1 MKNTRSLWLSI
12 AFVLVLVALSVAG
25 LVSGYLTPRLGLDLE
40 GGVAVILSAPEGTTT
55 DVMEQ
60 ALGNIRNRVDAF
72 GVGEPDI
79 FLSGTTIEVQIPG
92 LAQSQIETREAD
104 LSCLVGEED
113 ANHGCADDEATANDV
128 LAELE
133 VTWSPAEVCLIG
145 GDETELE
152 CFATE
157 EEAANARL
165 LYTVDPKASSTPS
178 PSASATPSPTAS
190 PSVGPTLPAD
200 EYCITNGAKEELA
213 CYDTEAEATQV
224 LEGATSEVTERF
236 WNVTPTVAEPEPTPS
251 PEPDASGTPT
261 PSPPPTPTASP
272 SPSGV
277 DLYRQLDLNGAEPL
291 PNRLE
296 SRKKAEE
303 ALAAIEVRAVTERFC
318 VVSAQ
323 GEDLGCYLT
332 QEAAD
337 KRQRETG
344 QERLLNVIGTTARL
358 EERQT
363 LEIIPPTDPR
373 YQTLP
378 VTCGTESELRTPE
391 CEPGALDGEEVVY
404 LDGQLGT
411 GNKVR
416 LGPVIITGAN
426 FEDASAALIGGTQT
440 QPVPEWVVTF
450 QLDGEGADAFADA
463 TTQAVNAAPPQN
475 QIAIAVDR
483 TIISNPVVQSPI
495 TNGSGQISGG
505 FTEQGAKDLAT
516 VLSAGALPVELA
528 QEAVRTVSPTLG
540 EESLRQ
546 GIVAGIAGLILLF
559 LYLLL
564 YYRLLGIVAWFGM
577 SIWAILAV
585 ALISLAGGEEIG
597 YALTLAGV
605 AGLVI
610 SLGVTAD
617 SYIVFFERLKDEM
630 RGGKSART
638 VVQPAFKRAFRTIIA
653 ADIVTGLAA
662 IVLYLT
668 AVSSVR
674 GFALTLGVATLL
686 DVFVVYFFKRPT
698 VFLLARNT
706 RLVNLRGF
714 GLSAATAG
722 DHAALDTSGEG
733 EPS

>member
-12 AFVLVLVALSVAG
+12 VFVLVLTGLSLAG
-25 LVSGYLTPRLGLDLE
+25 LVSGSLSPRLGLDLE
-40 GGVAVILSAPEGTTT
+40 GGVAVILSAPRGTPT
-55 DVMEQ
+55 DVMER
-60 ALGNIRNRVDAF
+60 ALANIRDRVDAF

-79 FLSGTTIEVQIPG
+79 FLSGTAIEVQIPG
-92 LAQSQIETREAD
+92 LSQSTIETRSAD
-104 LSCLVGEED
+104 LSCLVGQDD
-113 ANHGCADDEATANDV
+113 ANFGCAEDEELVTD
-128 LAELE
+128 LLGELE
-133 VTWSPAEVCLIG
+133 VTSSPSEVCLIG
-145 GDETELE
+145 GDDTELE
-152 CFATE
+152 CFVTE
-157 EEAANARL
+157 DEAGNARL
-165 LYTVDPKASSTPS
+165 LYTVDPKASPT
-178 PSASATPSPTAS
+178 PSASASASPTSS
-190 PSVGPTLPAD
+190 PSTGPALPAD
-200 EYCITNGAKEELA
+200 EYCITNAGKDELA
-213 CYDTEAEATQV
+213 CYDSEAEATEV
-224 LEGATSEVTERF
+224 LEGTRSTVTERV
-236 WNVTPTVAEPEPTPS
+236 WNVTPTEPEPEPS
-251 PEPDASGTPT
+251 PDASETPTPT
-261 PSPPPTPTASP
+261 PSASSTPA
-272 SPSGV
+272 GQ
-277 DLYRQLDLNGAEPL
+277 DLYGQLDLSGAEPL
-291 PNRLE
+291 PDGYRT
-296 SRKKAEE
+296 KAGAEE
-303 ALAAIEVRAVTERFC
+303 ALAAIEVRDVTERYC
-318 VVSAQ
+318 VVSSQ
-323 GEDLGCYLT
+323 GQDLGCYLS
-332 QEAAD
+332 EDAAAR
-337 KRQRETG
+337 RQRETG
-344 QERLLNVIGTTARL
+344 QERLLSVIGTTARL

-373 YQTLP
+373 YDTTPL
-378 VTCGTESELRTPE
+378 TCFTETQQRSPE
-391 CEPGALDGEEVVY
+391 CEPGALDDEEVVY
-404 LDGQLGT
+404 LDGELGV

-426 FEDASAALIGGTQT
+426 LDDATAVLIGGQGTNQA
-440 QPVPEWVVTF
+440 VPEWVVQF
-450 QLDGEGADAFADA
+450 ELDDEGSDAFAAA
-463 TTQAVNAAPPQN
+463 TTAAVSLPPPQN

-483 TIISNPVVQSPI
+483 RIISNPVVNEPI
-495 TNGSGQISGG
+495 TGGSGVISGS
-505 FTEQGAKDLAT
+505 FTEQGSKDLAT
-516 VLSAGALPVELA
+516 VLSAGALPVELR

-546 GIVAGIAGLILLF
+546 GIIAGIAGLVLLF

-564 YYRLLGIVAWFGM
+564 YYRLLGIVAWLGM

-585 ALISLAGGEEIG
+585 ALVSLAGGEEIG

-706 RLVNLRGF
+706 RMVNLRGF
-714 GLSAATAG
+714 GLSAATAA

>member
-1 MKNTRSLWLSI
+1 VKNTRSLWLSI
-12 AFVLVLVALSVAG
+12 AFVLVLVSLSIIG
-25 LVSGYLTPRLGLDLE
+25 LVSGALTPRLGLDLE
-40 GGVAVILSAPEGTTT
+40 GGVAVILSAPDGTPT

-60 ALGNIRNRVDAF
+60 TLANIRDRVDTF

-92 LAQSQIETREAD
+92 LSQSTVETRAAD

-113 ANHGCADDEATANDV
+113 ANFGCAEDEQLAEDT

-133 VTWSPAEVCLIG
+133 VTSSPSRICLIG
-145 GDETELE
+145 GDGTRLE
-152 CFATE
+152 CFGTQE
-157 EEAANARL
+157 EVANARL

-178 PSASATPSPTAS
+178 ASASASATPSAT
-190 PSVGPTLPAD
+190 PSTGPALPAD
-200 EYCITNGAKEELA
+200 EYCITNGAQDELA
-213 CYDTEAEATQV
+213 CYDTEAEATEV
-224 LEGATSEVTERF
+224 LDGTESKITERE
-236 WNVTPTVAEPEPTPS
+236 WNVTPTVPEPEPTP
-251 PEPDASGTPT
+251 TPT
-261 PSPPPTPTASP
+261 PSADPSATESPTPTPTPSSSP
-272 SPSGV
+272 SPSGQ
-277 DLYRQLDLNGAEPL
+277 DLYGQLDLNGAEPL
-291 PNRLE
+291 PNGLE
-296 SRKKAEE
+296 TKGEAED
-303 ALAAIEVRAVTERFC
+303 ALAAIEVRDVTERYC
-318 VVSAQ
+318 VVSSQ

-332 QEAAD
+332 QDAAA

-363 LEIIPPTDPR
+363 LEVILPTDPR
-373 YQTLP
+373 YPTTPL
-378 VTCGTESELRTPE
+378 TCFTEAELRSAE
-391 CEPGALDGEEVVY
+391 CEPGALDDEEVVY
-404 LDGQLGT
+404 LDSQE
-411 GNKVR
+411 NKVR

-426 FEDASAALIGGTQT
+426 LDQATAVLIGGQGTQ
-440 QPVPEWVVTF
+440 QAIPEWVVQF
-450 QLDGEGADAFADA
+450 ELDDEGSEAFGAA
-463 TTQAVNAAPPQN
+463 TTAAVSAPPPQN

-483 TIISNPVVQSPI
+483 TIISNPVVNEPI
-495 TNGSGQISGG
+495 TGGSGVISGG

-516 VLSAGALPVELA
+516 VLSAGALPVELT

-546 GIVAGIAGLILLF
+546 GIVAGIAGLVLLF

-564 YYRLLGIVAWFGM
+564 YYRLLGIVAWLGM

-585 ALISLAGGEEIG
+585 ALVSLAGGEEIG

-653 ADIVTGLAA
+653 ADVVTGLAA

-698 VFLLARNT
+698 VFLLARNAKI
-706 RLVNLRGF
+706 VNLRGF
-714 GLSAATAG
+714 GLSAATAA
-722 DHAALDTSGEG
+722 DHVALDTSGEV